1 MISGIPYWRLSA
13 FYLCYF
19 AVLGAMVPYWPVY
32 LQERGF
38 SAQTIGELT
47 AIMMVARVIAP
58 NLWGWLAD
66 HTSQRIRIVR
76 GGAVIATLAFAAIF
90 LDQSY
95 GWLVLVICLYSFF
108 WNALLAQYEVVTFDY
123 LKNQPQGYARIRL
136 WGSVGFI
143 VAVAGIG
150 ALFDVIEVAHLPL
163 LLVGLMLLVCAS
175 SWLVEEA
182 PRHEHPDS
190 SNETLW
196 QIMKK
201 PAVLCFFGVCL
212 LMQVSH
218 GPYYTFFSLYMEQH
232 HYSRSQIGQLWALG
246 VIAEVV
252 LFWYMHRLM
261 PQWGVRSLMLLSL
274 LLSSLRW
281 ALIGYFPDSLPVM
294 LFAQCLHAFSF
305 GAFHATAIEV
315 VRRAFP
321 AKQAARGQA
330 LYNSL
335 SFGVGNAIG
344 ALGSG
349 YLWEWSNRWT
359 FLIASAIT
367 LLAWVIAWWG
377 LKEAYT
383 ASTLKG
389 SEPFKA
395 KGL

>member
-1 MISGIPYWRLSA
+1 MIPGIPYWRLSA

-32 LQERGF
+32 LQDRGF
-38 SAQTIGELT
+38 DAEAIGILT

-76 GGAVIATLAFAAIF
+76 GGAVLATLSFAGIF
-90 LDQSY
+90 LDDSY
-95 GWLVLVICLYSFF
+95 FALVLVICLYSFF

-123 LKNQPQGYARIRL
+123 LKNQPEGYTRIRL

-143 VAVAGIG
+143 VAVVVVG
-150 ALFDVIEVAHLPL
+150 ALVDVIPVHYLPWIL
-163 LLVGLMLLVCAS
+163 LACMALVCLS

-182 PRHEHPDS
+182 PRHNTPDH
-190 SNETLW
+190 NAETIW

-201 PAVLCFFGVCL
+201 PEVICFFTVCL

-232 HYSRSQIGQLWALG
+232 GHTRAQIGQLWALG
-246 VIAEVV
+246 VLAEVV

-261 PQWGVRSLMLLSL
+261 PAWGVRTLMLLSL
-274 LLSSLRW
+274 LLSGVRW
-281 ALIGYFPDSLPVM
+281 VLIGCFPDSLVII
-294 LFAQCLHAFSF
+294 LLAQCLHAFSF

-321 AKQAARGQA
+321 ARQAARGQA

-344 ALGSG
+344 ALASG
-349 YLWEWSNRWT
+349 YLWEWSNQWT
-359 FLIASAIT
+359 FLLAGAVT
-367 LLAWVIAWWG
+367 LLAWAIAWKG
-377 LKEAYT
+377 LKESYT
-383 ASTLKG
+383 APIS
-389 SEPFKA
+389 SSPQ
-395 KGL
+395 

>member
-1 MISGIPYWRLSA
+1 MIPGIPYWRLSA

-32 LQERGF
+32 LQDRGF
-38 SAQTIGELT
+38 DAEAIGILT
-47 AIMMVARVIAP
+47 AIMMLARVIAP

-76 GGAVIATLAFAAIF
+76 GGALLATLSFAGIF
-90 LDQSY
+90 LDESY
-95 GWLVLVICLYSFF
+95 FTLVVVIILHSFF

-123 LKNQPQGYARIRL
+123 LKNKPEGYARIRL

-143 VAVAGIG
+143 VAVAAVG
-150 ALFDVIEVAHLPL
+150 ALMDVIRVSHLPL
-163 LLVGLMLLVCAS
+163 ILLGCMALVCLS

-182 PRHEHPDS
+182 PRHETLDQS
-190 SNETLW
+190 SETIW

-201 PAVLCFFGVCL
+201 PPVICFFTVCL

-232 HYSRSQIGQLWALG
+232 GHSRTQIGQLWALG
-246 VIAEVV
+246 VLAEVV

-261 PQWGVRSLMLLSL
+261 PAWGVRTLMLLSL
-274 LLSSLRW
+274 LLSGVRW
-281 ALIGYFPDSLPVM
+281 ALIGLFPDSLPII
-294 LFAQCLHAFSF
+294 LLAQCLHAFSF

-344 ALGSG
+344 ALASG
-349 YLWEWSNRWT
+349 YLWEWSNQWT
-359 FLIASAIT
+359 FLLAGAVT
-367 LLAWVIAWWG
+367 LLAWAIAWKG
-377 LKEAYT
+377 LKPE
-383 ASTLKG
+383 G
-389 SEPFKA
+389 S
-395 KGL
+395 